1 MCLSFL
7 GLQLLGPLLNARTG
21 IEYLDL
27 PPVPARDSLS
37 LPNPVSHIL
46 QQCPSLISSVS
57 CILHLASISL
67 HKTANTSYYRTA
79 ANAFCSHPTRDPS
92 HYRRIGTCSPNSI
105 PALTTIR
112 GASTLLISSSLAF
125 FTRRSSPWP
134 HHWTTRHSS
143 STCTEGLCQPTLPPW
158 TI

>member
-1 MCLSFL
+1 MSELSWVATSGSTSGCAHWYRISRSPACAGSRFFVL
-7 GLQLLGPLLNARTG
+7 AKSCFALPAAASISYQFSLL
-21 IEYLDL
+21 
-27 PPVPARDSLS
+27 
-37 LPNPVSHIL
+37 H
-46 QQCPSLISSVS
+46 SVS
-57 CILHLASISL
+57 CISL
-67 HKTANTSYYRTA
+67 HTTANTSYYRTA

-92 HYRRIGTCSPNSI
+92 HYRRIGTCSPHSI

-125 FTRRSSPWP
+125 FTRRSSTWP

-158 TI
+158 TT